1 MNAILEAKS
10 ISKIYDE
17 GKIKTEVLL
26 GLDLTIQASVLLSL
40 VAAVLAKVRFCICW
54 AGLIRQLQVK
64 FG

>member
-26 GLDLTIQASVLLSL
+26 GLDLTIQAGERVL
-40 VAAVLAKVRFCICW
+40 VKVHFCIYW